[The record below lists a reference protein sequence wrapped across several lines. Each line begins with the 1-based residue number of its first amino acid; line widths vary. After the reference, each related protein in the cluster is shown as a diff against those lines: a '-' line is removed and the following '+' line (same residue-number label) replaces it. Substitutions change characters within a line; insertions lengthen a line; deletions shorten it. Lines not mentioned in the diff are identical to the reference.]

1 MNGRNWIR
9 GRMLVLGVGVSIIPL
24 VATLALATW
33 RGVGGSDVVVTDARF
48 EIASDFTLPTFDG
61 GSVTLSDYSNGPVF
75 IYFWASWCLPCRLEA
90 PMIQRLWPEYEADGY
105 TFIGINILDSN
116 RDASEFI
123 EEFGLSF
130 HSVSDDEGDVYLE
143 YGVYGLPEAFFLRP
157 GLIVS
162 RKLIGELSE
171 QEFREILEHL
181 RLAS

>member
-1 MNGRNWIR
+1 
-9 GRMLVLGVGVSIIPL
+9 
-24 VATLALATW
+24 
-33 RGVGGSDVVVTDARF
+33 
-48 EIASDFTLPTFDG
+48 
-61 GSVTLSDYSNGPVF
+61 
-75 IYFWASWCLPCRLEA
+75 
-90 PMIQRLWPEYEADGY
+90 MIQRLWPEYEADGY

-130 HSVSDDEGDVYLE
+130 HSVADDEGDVYLE